1 MMVDGAEERQLKG
14 LIDFFGALHHD
25 YPGRADLIGGVQP
38 LLKAACR
45 PLALEWERFGL
56 DRDGWHQLDLLA
68 HRLARHVYFEHLGRE
83 KIRDALHN
91 AVLRYRAMAPNAR
104 PAGRQFAAET
114 LDAMAQEPLRRTVYL
129 GVEHLQ
135 LPHDTVVGQ
144 VRFIEP
150 SSDSELLESFT
161 RFGDA
166 APSLLC
172 EVAVTGGTSD
182 ILRDRARDIAQTAL
196 GLVRQQNLFG
206 FNAKIYLDQVLYRLD
221 GTWTWRNAS
230 EFARAGWWREKPHP
244 IPMDLA
250 HPNGEQWRASLAELS
265 DVYSAVPPGLRS
277 RVDTCIDWLDV
288 AALSDRWRIIIPAIF
303 SGMESLLVPETIGLK
318 AEIVTVRSVA
328 VHAALDHG
336 FFDPGEI
343 MAAYRLR
350 SDLIHGTPISEIL
363 EKDATDFAEFRRL
376 WAYRVLCDY
385 LELVRA
391 IGATGVRD
399 VVSHLDRG
407 KCNEV
412 CTWLEEHGGSDVV
425 AEYRRIIPAPRPSSD
440 GVNSNE

>member
-1 MMVDGAEERQLKG
+1 VTDSAETR
-14 LIDFFGALHHD
+14 D
-25 YPGRADLIGGVQP
+25 YLGRANLIGEMQP
-38 LLKAACR
+38 LLKAARR
-45 PLALEWERFGL
+45 PLTPEWERFGL
-56 DRDGWHQLDLLA
+56 DGDGWHRLDLLV
-68 HRLARHVYFEHLGRE
+68 HRLVRHVHFEHLGRK
-83 KIRDALHN
+83 KIPDSLHE
-91 AVLRYRAMAPNAR
+91 AVLRYRAMTPSER
-104 PAGRQFAAET
+104 PAGREFAAET
-114 LDAMAQEPLRRTVYL
+114 LDAMAHEPLRRTVYL

-135 LPHDTVVGQ
+135 LPHGTVVGD

-150 SSDSELLESFT
+150 SSDPELLESFT

-172 EVAVTGGTSD
+172 EVAVIGGTAD
-182 ILRDRARDIAQTAL
+182 ILRDRARDIAETAL

-221 GTWTWRNAS
+221 GTWTWRDDS

-250 HPNGEQWRASLAELS
+250 HPNGDQWRAKLAELS
-265 DVYSAVPPGLRS
+265 DLYSAVPPGLRS

-303 SGMESLLVPETIGLK
+303 SGMEALLVPETVGLK

-328 VHAALDHG
+328 IHVALDHG

-343 MAAYRLR
+343 IAAYRLR
-350 SDLIHGTPISEIL
+350 SDLIHGTPTSEIL

-376 WAYRVLCDY
+376 WAFRVLCDY

-391 IGATGVRD
+391 IGATSVRD
-399 VVSHLDRG
+399 VVSHLDSG
-407 KCNEV
+407 KCNDV
-412 CTWLEEHGGSDVV
+412 CTWLEEHRGSDVV
-425 AEYRRIIPAPRPSSD
+425 AEYRRIVPTPAPKS
-440 GVNSNE
+440 GVADSAG

>member
-1 MMVDGAEERQLKG
+1 MTNATEP
-14 LIDFFGALHHD
+14 HD
-25 YPGRADLIGGVQP
+25 YPGRPDLIGGMQP
-38 LLKAACR
+38 LLKAARR
-45 PLALEWERFGL
+45 PLAPEWERFGL
-56 DRDGWHQLDLLA
+56 DRDGWHQLDLLM
-68 HRLARHVYFEHLGRE
+68 HRLAGHIYFEHLGRE
-83 KIRDALHN
+83 KIRDAIRES
-91 AVLRYRAMAPNAR
+91 VLRYRAMAPNAR
-104 PAGRQFAAET
+104 PAGRKFAAET

-135 LPHDTVVGQ
+135 LPHDTVVGH
-144 VRFIEP
+144 VRFIDP
-150 SSDSELLESFT
+150 ASDPELLESFT

-166 APSLLC
+166 APSLVC

-182 ILRDRARDIAQTAL
+182 ILRDRARNIAETAL

-221 GTWTWRNAS
+221 GKWTWRDGS
-230 EFARAGWWREKPHP
+230 EFARAGWWREKPIP

-250 HPNGEQWRASLAELS
+250 HPNGEQWRAGLAELS
-265 DVYSAVPPGLRS
+265 DAYSAVPPGLRS

-303 SGMESLLVPETIGLK
+303 SGMEALLVPETIGLK

-350 SDLIHGTPISEIL
+350 SDLIHGTPTWDVL
-363 EKDATDFAEFRRL
+363 EKDGTHLAESRGL
-376 WAYRVLCDY
+376 WAYRVLRDY
-385 LELVRA
+385 LELIRA
-391 IGATGVRD
+391 IGATGVRE
-399 VVSHLDRG
+399 VVATLDGG
-407 KCNEV
+407 KCNDV

-425 AEYRRIIPAPRPSSD
+425 AEYRRIIPATRTSSD
-440 GVNSNE
+440 IANSAG

>member
-1 MMVDGAEERQLKG
+1 VSTGTGDGPYPGFVTDSTEAHE
-14 LIDFFGALHHD
+14 
-25 YPGRADLIGGVQP
+25 YPGRADLIGGMQP
-38 LLKAACR
+38 LLKAARR
-45 PLALEWERFGL
+45 PLAPEWERFGL
-56 DRDGWHQLDLLA
+56 DRDGWHQLDLLV

-83 KIRDALHN
+83 KIRDALHE
-91 AVLRYRAMAPNAR
+91 AVLRYRAMAPIAR
-104 PAGRQFAAET
+104 PTGRQFAAET
-114 LDAMAQEPLRRTVYL
+114 LDAIAQEPLRRTVYL

-135 LPHDTVVGQ
+135 LPHDTVVGE
-144 VRFIEP
+144 VRFIDP
-150 SSDSELLESFT
+150 ASDPELLDSFS

-172 EVAVTGGTSD
+172 EVAVTGGTSG
-182 ILRDRARDIAQTAL
+182 ILRDRARNIAETAL

-206 FNAKIYLDQVLYRLD
+206 FSAKIYLDQVLYRLD
-221 GTWTWRNAS
+221 GTWTWRDGS

-250 HPNGEQWRASLAELS
+250 HPNGEQWRESLAELS

-303 SGMESLLVPETIGLK
+303 SGMEALLVPETIGLK
-318 AEIVTVRSVA
+318 AEIVTIRSVA

-350 SDLIHGTPISEIL
+350 SDLIHGTPTSEIL
-363 EKDATDFAEFRRL
+363 EKDATDFAETRRL

-385 LELVRA
+385 LALVRA

-399 VVSHLDRG
+399 VVLYLDGG
-407 KCNEV
+407 KCNDV

-425 AEYRRIIPAPRPSSD
+425 AEHRRIIPASRRLSAGADSPR
-440 GVNSNE
+440 

>member
-1 MMVDGAEERQLKG
+1 MASSDSVKAGSEDGPYPGFVTDSTEA
-14 LIDFFGALHHD
+14 HD
-25 YPGRADLIGGVQP
+25 YPDRADLVGGMNP
-38 LLKAACR
+38 LLKAARR

-56 DRDGWHQLDLLA
+56 DRDGWHQLDPLA

-83 KIRDALHN
+83 KLRNALHE
-91 AVLRYRAMAPNAR
+91 AVLRYRAMSPNAR

-114 LDAMAQEPLRRTVYL
+114 LDAMAQEPLRRIVYL

-135 LPHDTVVGQ
+135 LPHDTVVGD

-150 SSDSELLESFT
+150 SSDPELLESFT

-166 APSLLC
+166 APSLVC
-172 EVAVTGGTSD
+172 EVVVTGGTSD

-221 GTWTWRNAS
+221 GRWTWRDGS
-230 EFARAGWWREKPHP
+230 EFARSGWWREKPHP
-244 IPMDLA
+244 IPMDLT

-265 DVYSAVPPGLRS
+265 DVYSAVPSGLSS

-303 SGMESLLVPETIGLK
+303 SGMEALLVPETIGLK

-350 SDLIHGTPISEIL
+350 SDLIHGTPTSEII

-376 WAYRVLCDY
+376 WAYRVAARLP
-385 LELVRA
+385 
-391 IGATGVRD
+391 GAGEGHRR
-399 VVSHLDRG
+399 RG
-407 KCNEV
+407 CARRRHVPRRWEV
-412 CTWLEEHGGSDVV
+412 QRRLRV
-425 AEYRRIIPAPRPSSD
+425 A
-440 GVNSNE
+440 G